1 MSVEAQIL
9 DIVKQHLGVESDAQL
24 GITLGIG
31 RDSLSGIRTGRLPM
45 GESIRFVLLQAW
57 WNARQGRGVHDES
70 HEFAAQTLAA
80 QVQVRLKAGTHEDE
94 AVVQD
99 ASEFSSADAV
109 LLEMY
114 KRYKQSRTDQEVAQ
128 WLGIKRHSLS
138 MVRSG
143 RNRLGPV
150 PLLRIYTEIHQAQHL
165 GLEEAVGSSAGLLR
179 LLQTQD
185 SRPATESAG

>member
-9 DIVKQHLGVESDAQL
+9 DIVKQHFGVESDAQL

-70 HEFAAQTLAA
+70 HEFAAQTLA
-80 QVQVRLKAGTHEDE
+80 VQLQMRLKAGTHEDE
-94 AVVQD
+94 GAVQD

-150 PLLRIYTEIHQAQHL
+150 PLLRIYTDIHQVQHL

-179 LLQTQD
+179 LLQTQEG
-185 SRPATESAG
+185 SL